1 LQSLKPGDVFVMA
14 RHHSVNF
21 YIILAIL
28 VLQLCLFRV
37 FQRTS
42 LLAATDNNTANS
54 KTIFE
59 TDSLVQNICNQ
70 TNIDTL
76 VHFVKI
82 LSGEDSMV
90 IGDSTY
96 LILCRNPLHPHND
109 LAVDFIFQTLTRF
122 GLPAYK
128 QVYSQSGSNVYA
140 VKTGNVYPDQKFVV
154 CAHYDNSPQ
163 QPPAP
168 GADDNASGTAAVLET
183 ARILSQRE
191 TPYTV
196 IFAHFDEEEIGHF
209 GSVYFAQQ
217 AYQSGEEI
225 LGVVNLEMFGWDSNN
240 DGLFDIHT
248 RPIANSVALAN
259 LVRDLA
265 FHYNT
270 RLAPMIYN
278 PGTPESD
285 HASFWN
291 YGYSALVFSQAYFGG
306 DFNPHYQTST
316 DRLEFFNLEY
326 FHALSKLA
334 VATMAHLAF
343 NGLNTTGISPDIQ
356 WVSDYSLRQN
366 YPNPFNTE
374 TVIGYTLPV
383 TCHIEIIIYN
393 ILGQKVATLVSE
405 EQPAGQYRVAFNGQT
420 LPSGIYYYKLTAG
433 AFQQIR
439 KMVLIR

>member
-1 LQSLKPGDVFVMA
+1 MA
-14 RHHSVNF
+14 KHHDVNF

-28 VLQLCLFRV
+28 FFQISIFSTFR
-37 FQRTS
+37 QTA
-42 LLAATDNNTANS
+42 LLAATASNLNT
-54 KTIFE
+54 TLGIDPLILDF
-59 TDSLVQNICNQ
+59 INQ
-70 TNIDTL
+70 TNLDTL
-76 VHFVKI
+76 VHFVTI
-82 LSGEDSMV
+82 LSGEDSVV

-96 LILCRNPLHPHND
+96 RILCRNTLHPHGD
-109 LAVDFIFQTLTRF
+109 IAADFIFQTLTRF

-183 ARILSQRE
+183 ARIFSQVAA
-191 TPYTV
+191 PYTI
-196 IFAHFDEEEIGHF
+196 IFTLFDEEEIGHF
-209 GSVYFAQQ
+209 GSVYFTQQ

-225 LGVVNLEMFGWDSNN
+225 LGVVNLEMFGWDNN
-240 DGLFDIHT
+240 DDGLIDIHT
-248 RPIANSVALAN
+248 QPIANSVILAN
-259 LVRDLA
+259 IIQKLVNSYDFGL
-265 FHYNT
+265 T
-270 RLAPMIYN
+270 PIIYN
-278 PGTPESD
+278 PGTTASD

-291 YGYSALVFSQAYFGG
+291 YGYSAVVFGEAYFGG

-343 NGLNTTGISPDIQ
+343 NGLNTTVISPDIQ

-383 TCHIEIIIYN
+383 TCHIDLCIYN
-393 ILGQKVATLVSE
+393 ILGQKIATLVSE
-405 EQPAGQYRVAFNGQT
+405 EQPAGQHQTTFNGQA

-433 AFQQIR
+433 TYKKVR
-439 KMVLIR
+439 KMLLIK